1 MKKFFK
7 EFQTFIKRGNVL
19 DLAVGVIIGGA
30 FTAIVNALSNGI
42 LKPIINWII
51 SLCAGDSGSLNN
63 VYTFLKTVYQVD
75 ATTGNVVVDSA
86 GNKVIDL
93 ASSIYIDW
101 GAFISAIINFL
112 LIALVVFIIVK
123 LINKASESLNYN
135 LNMKKIIEKKY
146 AEKERL
152 NKTELKWI
160 ARMEKDH
167 PDMVPADPSAVT
179 EEPAPVPEPTT
190 NELLTEILAELKAA
204 KSEAAKTEPANE
216 AK

>member
-1 MKKFFK
+1 MKKLFK

-51 SLCAGDSGSLNN
+51 SLCAGGDGDLNN

-75 ATTGNVVVDSA
+75 ATTGNIVVDAA

-112 LIALVVFIIVK
+112 LIAIVVFTIVK

-146 AEKERL
+146 ADKERL
-152 NKTELKWI
+152 NKTEIRWI
-160 ARMEKDH
+160 ARMEKNH
-167 PDMVPADPSAVT
+167 PDMFPVDPSAVT
-179 EEPAPVPEPTT
+179 EEAEPAPAPVPEPTT

-204 KSEAAKTEPANE
+204 KTEKPAE
-216 AK
+216 SK